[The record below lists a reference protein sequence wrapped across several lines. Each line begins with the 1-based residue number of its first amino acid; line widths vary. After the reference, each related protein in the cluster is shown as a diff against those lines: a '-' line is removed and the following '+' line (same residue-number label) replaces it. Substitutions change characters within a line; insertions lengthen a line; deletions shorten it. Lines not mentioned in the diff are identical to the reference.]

1 MTPKDL
7 FGFSIDNLKRRKART
22 ILTIVGVVVGVC
34 AIVVMISLGIA
45 VNRATDA
52 MLQNWGDLTK
62 IEVQRFGAQPGTPA
76 LDDKMVERLANLDNV
91 VAATPM
97 YQTWEFWGSITTGTG
112 GRYVNDSPMIVGT
125 NPSALEPMGYTLI
138 TGSWDIDASL
148 GRNRIPVLVGEQVIF
163 NFYDSRKSWG
173 APDFMKFPQ
182 WDETWTTISNL
193 PQYDENGVLLNPEE
207 FFFDIMNA
215 RLTYDMEIGWD
226 ETTQTSR
233 TRTYEFVP
241 VGMISGG
248 MGDWMIS
255 NGIIMSM
262 DNVRFLESEYRRATG
277 SSGGSGGGMWV
288 MPSPGF
294 PGGDGGETTTVEGY
308 DTVYVKVDDVRNV
321 ATVETEIRQIGYQI
335 YSMSEIR
342 NQMQGQVAQTQMMLG
357 GLAAVS
363 LFVAALN
370 IMNTMTMAITERT
383 REIGVMKVLGCRLRD
398 IRSMFLIESGC
409 IGFIGGAVGVGV
421 SLLFG
426 LLLNHLAEILAFLGI
441 QANIDLAGF
450 FGLGGLASQMPGM
463 SLSII
468 PPWLIILALV
478 FATAVGFVSGISP
491 ANRAMRISSLEAIR
505 HE

>member
-7 FGFSIDNLKRRKART
+7 FKFSIDNLRRRKART
-22 ILTIVGVVVGVC
+22 VLTVVGVVVGVC

-45 VNRATDA
+45 VNRATDE

-62 IEVQRFGAQPGTPA
+62 IEVMRFGAQMGTPA
-76 LDDKMVERLANLDNV
+76 LDDAMVERLSNIDNV
-91 VAATPM
+91 VAVTPM
-97 YQTWEFWGSITTGTG
+97 YQNWELRGRVTTGTG
-112 GRYVNDSPMIVGT
+112 GRFVNDGAMLIGVIPT
-125 NPSALEPMGYTLI
+125 ALEPMGYTLR
-138 TGSWDIDASL
+138 TGNWDIETSL

-163 NFYDSRKSWG
+163 SFRDSRKSWG
-173 APDFMKFPQ
+173 APGSQIWPE
-182 WDETWTTISNL
+182 WDETWTSISNL
-193 PQYDENGVLLNPEE
+193 PIYDENGVLLNPEI
-207 FFFDIMNA
+207 FFFDIMKA
-215 RLTYDMEIGWD
+215 RLTFDMEIGWD
-226 ETTQTSR
+226 DTLNEPR
-233 TRTYEFVP
+233 TRSYELVP

-248 MGDWMIS
+248 SGDWMIS
-255 NGIIMSM
+255 NGIIMSL
-262 DNVRFLESEYRRATG
+262 DNIKFLEAEYRRA
-277 SSGGSGGGMWV
+277 SGTTGGGGGRDGGWMT
-288 MPSPGF
+288 PGM
-294 PGGDGGETTTVEGY
+294 PGGGGETTTVEGY

-321 ATVETEIRQIGYQI
+321 ASVETEIRQIGYQI

-342 NQMQGQVAQTQMMLG
+342 NQMQGQVAQTQLMLG

-409 IGFIGGAVGVGV
+409 IGFLGGAVGVGV
-421 SLLFG
+421 SLLFS

-450 FGLGGLASQMPGM
+450 FGLGGLANQMPGM

-478 FATAVGFVSGISP
+478 FATAVGLLSGISP